1 MNASRWHIIACAA
14 ALSLA
19 AVPAH
24 AQRVTV
30 TGQVTDGTGE
40 PIPGAIVKVGDEE
53 HVAVT
58 DAQGNFA
65 VRGVRPG
72 ERTVWANALGYA
84 MSAGTVTVTET
95 GAPGVDLVLDRA
107 PILLEGI
114 TATVNRFE
122 ARRRAYAH
130 SARVMNEGEIA
141 TSGAANMREFVEA
154 RAGLYRVACGGS
166 RGGGLNCVNIR
177 GRPSQPVVYVD
188 EVRWLGGLDILSY
201 YRPADV
207 ARVEVYSGGQQV
219 RVYTRWFMEWAAQH
233 NYQPWPILISGY

>member
-1 MNASRWHIIACAA
+1 MNASRWHIAACVAALAIAA
-14 ALSLA
+14 A
-19 AVPAH
+19 PAR

-30 TGQVTDGTGE
+30 EGTVTDGTGE
-40 PIPGAIVKVGDEE
+40 PIPGAIVKVGDDE

-58 DAQGNFA
+58 DARGNFT
-65 VRGVRPG
+65 VNGVRPG

-84 MSAGTVTVTET
+84 LSAGRVTVTEN
-95 GAPGVDLVLDRA
+95 GAGVDLILDRA

-141 TSGAANMREFVEA
+141 TSGAATMREFVEA
-154 RAGLYRVACGGS
+154 RAGLYPVSCGGMI
-166 RGGGLNCVNIR
+166 GGLSCVTIR
-177 GRPSQPVVYVD
+177 GRPSRPVVYID
-188 EVRWLGGLDILSY
+188 EVRWPGGLDMLSY

-207 ARVEVYSGGQQV
+207 ARVEIYSGGQQI
-219 RVYTRWFMEWAAQH
+219 RVYTRSFLEWAAQH
-233 NYQPWPILISGY
+233 DYKPWPLLISG